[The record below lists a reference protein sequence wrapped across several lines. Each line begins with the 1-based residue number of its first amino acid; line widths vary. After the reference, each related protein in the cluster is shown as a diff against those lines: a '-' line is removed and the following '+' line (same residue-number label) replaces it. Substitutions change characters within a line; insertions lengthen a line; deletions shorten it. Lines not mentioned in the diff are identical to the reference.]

1 MWYLSRHRWFFV
13 GAAILIFLGF
23 VFVQLHYQKKIET
36 YQLKVFRVIAQ
47 CSIDLVSSGY
57 FQWTELKMAIE
68 QNDKEFIEEAFKEI
82 KSLDP
87 YIKKIEILDQPPN
100 FEEGYYH
107 VESDGERI
115 WVRFKIYDSM
125 GEDMIPNKTALVEWD
140 ANRILNSIGASVRF
154 KKGGKKTFWGLEY
167 VSNKNDWFFVSFQG
181 TIVGMILMMAFHVF
195 FVNSVL
201 KAHYETEG
209 LERIVNIVGR
219 KDHYTAIHSRNVS
232 KIAVFLGEKMGLKR
246 KDLKALEASGK
257 LHDIGKIAVPEHILN
272 KPGKLSNE
280 EFEVIKRHPQIGADI
295 LREYPELSSIVS
307 AVLYHHE
314 RIDGSGYPE
323 GLKNDEI
330 PLFARIIAV
339 ADVYDALTSDRPYRK
354 SLKPEDAVNLMKEM
368 PLDQKIVEILATH
381 LSEIKNLK
389 PST

>member
-1 MWYLSRHRWFFV
+1 
-13 GAAILIFLGF
+13 
-23 VFVQLHYQKKIET
+23 
-36 YQLKVFRVIAQ
+36 
-47 CSIDLVSSGY
+47 
-57 FQWTELKMAIE
+57 
-68 QNDKEFIEEAFKEI
+68 
-82 KSLDP
+82 
-87 YIKKIEILDQPPN
+87 
-100 FEEGYYH
+100 
-107 VESDGERI
+107 
-115 WVRFKIYDSM
+115 
-125 GEDMIPNKTALVEWD
+125 
-140 ANRILNSIGASVRF
+140 
-154 KKGGKKTFWGLEY
+154 
-167 VSNKNDWFFVSFQG
+167 
-181 TIVGMILMMAFHVF
+181 
-195 FVNSVL
+195 
-201 KAHYETEG
+201 
-209 LERIVNIVGR
+209 
-219 KDHYTAIHSRNVS
+219 
-232 KIAVFLGEKMGLKR
+232 MGLKR